1 MLARCTRTFLDTEA
15 GTLREAGSTFE
26 VTPERLSAINAT
38 KYGQLAEEV
47 SEEPSEPVTAPQR
60 ARGTRRRKND
70 KRE

>member
-1 MLARCTRTFLDTEA
+1 MVVVCTRAFLDAETGKLHEV
-15 GTLREAGSTFE
+15 RERFE
-26 VTPERLSAINAT
+26 VAAERLSAINAT

-47 SEEPSEPVTAPQR
+47 AEEPPEPVTAPQR